1 MILSLLFK
9 DPALF
14 VAWLLAIFYGITVH
28 EFAHA
33 WAAVSQGDDTP
44 RLAGRLTLNPL
55 AHVDL
60 FGLLMLVFVGFGWGK
75 PVPVNPYNLKHGK
88 KSDNLVSLAGIGFNL
103 ISIIVFGLLFKGVV
117 NYLDLGPDNL
127 LVNFL
132 FMLMMVN
139 LVLAVFNI
147 IPIPPLDGSH
157 VLFNLLPP
165 KYDEFK

>member
-60 FGLLMLVFVGFGWGK
+60 FGLLMLVAERVGK
-75 PVPVNPYNLKHGK
+75 QI
-88 KSDNLVSLAGIGFNL
+88 VSLPMFYAMNESDVGHTCAAMRE
-103 ISIIVFGLLFKGVV
+103 V
-117 NYLDLGPDNL
+117 LGRAL
-127 LVNFL
+127 ER
-132 FMLMMVN
+132 
-139 LVLAVFNI
+139 
-147 IPIPPLDGSH
+147 G
-157 VLFNLLPP
+157 
-165 KYDEFK
+165 